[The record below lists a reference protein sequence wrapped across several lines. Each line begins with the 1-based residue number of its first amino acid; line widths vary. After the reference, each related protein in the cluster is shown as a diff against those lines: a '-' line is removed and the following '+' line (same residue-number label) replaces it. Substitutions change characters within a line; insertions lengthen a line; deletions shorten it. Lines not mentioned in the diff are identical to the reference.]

1 MSVSGEPIKIGVVGD
16 GPIGNLVVAKLL
28 IEHGRNSNRNNNIEI
43 THFTSKRVKK
53 SGYSR
58 RHVLFITEELVAELE
73 QNVLDCNNC
82 LKDIAN
88 NQILTE
94 DSIDGKKLLFSTRL
108 LEQILLNHIKDKS
121 QNSCSSGHCIFKII
135 VEPDNPNYN
144 EFHYVFF
151 AIGSNAAKIR
161 TQYFHS
167 ESDFHYNIKCSN
179 VKIIAP
185 HANPI
190 VAFYSDLGTPDNN
203 ITDAEMIED
212 KNSKIQLITMD
223 ELNENNINI
232 YDLEKFVTIIYNF
245 YDKIEIFLDRYIY
258 RNSEKTDH
266 SKIFEE
272 DGNNDK
278 LIFRNL
284 PELIQNELRTSM
296 FLITKLNISLY
307 GYDNYNSFINKFANA
322 IYILQKLFNQ
332 TTNNE
337 VIRLELFNAYIEFL
351 KSEQMRPPTNDE
363 SIIWYEKIINNDE
376 SIITLLNNY
385 IKLIYKYLKNIEEIK
400 KQEKEACVLE
410 SDICATGAHKDE
422 DTNAVCAI
430 KLQLPKEYAAN
441 YKCLNI
447 KFLVN
452 IVQQSLD
459 CFGICNDKLAYA
471 AKKGTTNFFMIGDM
485 ANAYPAGISV
495 EIGINFV
502 NYIIPMFYNFYIN
515 EIKTINKCSEL
526 NIVDILD
533 DLLSEKYNNLLKYN
547 TNVKSTVQSTVKS
560 VSLNLKSVISII
572 RNYYN
577 DNLSVSAEK
586 LCVDDDIFLT
596 YYNIVLLIQFIKN
609 VDLILNEKKI
619 IAISK
624 IFKPSN
630 YKIIN
635 NDVPEQGLH
644 EKGLL
649 EQFPAK
655 VGGRKSSKR
664 SSKLK
669 F

>member
-1 MSVSGEPIKIGVVGD
+1 MSVSPKPIKIAVVGD

-28 IEHGRNSNRNNNIEI
+28 IEHGRNSKGTNNIEI
-43 THFTSKRVKK
+43 THFTSKRVAQ

-73 QNVLDCNNC
+73 ENVLACETC

-88 NQILTE
+88 NQKLTE

-108 LEQILLNHIKDKS
+108 LEQILLNHIKEKS

-135 VEPDNPNYN
+135 VEPNNPNYN
-144 EFHYVFF
+144 DFHYVFF

-161 TQYFHS
+161 NQYFHS
-167 ESDFHYNIKCSN
+167 DSDIRYNIKCSN

-185 HANPI
+185 QANPI

-203 ITDAEMIED
+203 ITDAEMIQD

-223 ELNENNINI
+223 ELEENHINI

-245 YDKIEIFLDRYIY
+245 YDKIEIFLDKYIY
-258 RNSEKTDH
+258 RHIKSKKTEHLINFEKD
-266 SKIFEE
+266 K
-272 DGNNDK
+272 NNDK
-278 LIFRNL
+278 ILFSNL
-284 PELIQNELRTSM
+284 PESIQNELKSSM
-296 FLITKLNISLY
+296 FLIKKLNISLY

-322 IYILQKLFNQ
+322 IYILRKLFNQ
-332 TTNNE
+332 TTDNE
-337 VIRLELFNAYIEFL
+337 DIRFQLFNAYIEFL

-363 SIIWYEKIINNDE
+363 SIIWYKKIINNDE

-400 KQEKEACVLE
+400 KQQQACVLE
-410 SDICATGAHKDE
+410 SDICAADADEDEDE

-430 KLQLPKEYAAN
+430 KLQLPEEYADN

-452 IVQQSLD
+452 IVPQSLD

-502 NYIIPMFYNFYIN
+502 NYIIPMFYNFYIKG
-515 EIKTINKCSEL
+515 IRTIANCNEL

-533 DLLSEKYNNLLKYN
+533 DLLSEKYKSLLQYE
-547 TNVKSTVQSTVKS
+547 TNVESS
-560 VSLNLKSVISII
+560 VESVFLNLKSVISII
-572 RNYYN
+572 RNYYK
-577 DNLSVSAEK
+577 DNASREN

-609 VDLILNEKKI
+609 VDLILKEKKLLQFQKYLTQVI
-619 IAISK
+619 I
-624 IFKPSN
+624 
-630 YKIIN
+630 
-635 NDVPEQGLH
+635 
-644 EKGLL
+644 
-649 EQFPAK
+649 
-655 VGGRKSSKR
+655 
-664 SSKLK
+664 KL
-669 F
+669 